1 MFVSTLK
8 QIDMYNGTYD
18 LENYLRQVD
27 RMDEM
32 AKQSGC
38 KNCGCETL
46 EQEDE
51 FCSGIC
57 FNEYERNN

>member
-1 MFVSTLK
+1 
-8 QIDMYNGTYD
+8 MYNGTYD

>member
-1 MFVSTLK
+1 MFVPTLK

-18 LENYLRQVD
+18 LESYLRMID
-27 RMDEM
+27 RMDEQ

-46 EQEDE
+46 EREDE

-57 FNEYERNN
+57 SREYERDN